1 MGPKKWAMW
10 AEKCGIQTRPACAD
24 PGSVSHRECGTGVV
38 VNWKIINCDTG
49 HGPKEVGDV
58 GGEMRNSDKTRK
70 FAPPQM
76 VSHYS
81 RARTRVSNGHEA
93 TMGLN
98 VCSRRALE
106 RRG

>member
-1 MGPKKWAMW
+1 M
-10 AEKCGIQTRPACAD
+10 
-24 PGSVSHRECGTGVV
+24 V
-38 VNWKIINCDTG
+38 VNGKIINCDIG

-70 FAPPQM
+70 FAPPHVRLSM
-76 VSHYS
+76 IEHGL
-81 RARTRVSNGHEA
+81 ALLTGTNTRVSNGHEA